1 MGVDY
6 KVYVR
11 ELWDTIPQKYYKAKL
26 EYEQLKFNFVDK
38 LLSFIFGGAFGSAT
52 LDLTKEYELQAKV
65 MKYEAMMNSLESDEF
80 LTIVDKYFAGFFN
93 D

>member
-11 ELWDTIPQKYYKAKL
+11 NLWDTIPQKYYKAKL
-26 EYEQLKFNFVDK
+26 EYEQERFKFTDK
-38 LLSFIFGGAFGSAT
+38 LLSFIFRGAFGSAT
-52 LDLTKEYELQAKV
+52 LDLSKEFELKAKL
-65 MKYEAMMNSLESDEF
+65 MKYEAMMDSLKNDEF